1 MNLDVNIINLDQVKS
16 TEEAKA
22 FKALGEIL
30 FKFLGEVLYS
40 ERKTE
45 NKWSIGLCPSMSQI

>member
-30 FKFLGEVLYS
+30 FKFLGEVFDFDGKL
-40 ERKTE
+40 KT
-45 NKWSIGLCPSMSQI
+45 SGQ